1 MEMELMENGLPQE
14 EQAMQ
19 PDAVPELEPGSGT
32 DVPEPTENEVSEEPP
47 KKKRAAR
54 KKTEK
59 GAEDP
64 APVPGDTLEKAPP
77 TPEDAPPED
86 GPLSEGLTEADQLDP
101 EPTAAADG
109 IVVMGLAEQDVSD
122 APAEEPESVEAA
134 VPSPAQPD
142 APEPER
148 TRPAAPRPGP

>member
-1 MEMELMENGLPQE
+1 MEMELMENGLTQE

-19 PDAVPELEPGSGT
+19 PDAVPELEPGSGP
-32 DVPEPTENEVSEEPP
+32 DVPEPTENEASEEPP

-59 GAEDP
+59 AADDP
-64 APVPGDTLEKAPP
+64 APGDALEEGEDPPAPG
-77 TPEDAPPED
+77 DAPPED
-86 GPLSEGLTEADQLDP
+86 GPLGEGLTEADQLDP